1 MDDGDEVVIVGMQ
14 YNSLGGGTSS
24 TTSKAAGHNSS
35 TRPMLKKQASF
46 SSLSDTPTPKQT
58 ATRLLGLALDAQ
70 HEDKVWHSCDHIGF
84 LSHTSFKNPPC

>member
-14 YNSLGGGTSS
+14 YNSLVGGTSS
-24 TTSKAAGHNSS
+24 TTSKSAGGNNST
-35 TRPMLKKQASF
+35 TRPMLRKQASF

-70 HEDKVWHSCDHIGF
+70 HEDKVFSLPALVF
-84 LSHTSFKNPPC
+84 YLSSHTHF

>member
-14 YNSLGGGTSS
+14 YNSLVGGTSSS
-24 TTSKAAGHNSS
+24 TTSKAAGGGGGNNSS

-70 HEDKVWHSCDHIGF
+70 HEDKVSSPSIYS
-84 LSHTSFKNPPC
+84 L